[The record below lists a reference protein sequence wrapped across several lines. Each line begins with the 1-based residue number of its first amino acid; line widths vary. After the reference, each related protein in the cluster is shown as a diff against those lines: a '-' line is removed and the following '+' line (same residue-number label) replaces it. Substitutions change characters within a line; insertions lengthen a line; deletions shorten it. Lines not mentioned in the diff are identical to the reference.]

1 MKNRIKYLLPLLL
14 LLPSCG
20 NRETI
25 KETSQETTKETATGK
40 NAFSLSFRLQN
51 IIDGEVKNA
60 SFLLNGNKVDATYQN
75 GEYQI
80 PDVTMG
86 AKLSI
91 SHPRYQTKT
100 VSVTSSHLST
110 ISMDYPFETIGKTRY
125 SSNYHYNDWTLSS
138 THTMTGIT
146 FLFSSPYDRFLSSD
160 SVLRLFLN
168 TGNTASSLERGDYEF
183 RLLQDKLFVYDY
195 GYVHQE
201 TDLSLFDYQQDITD
215 GKTDLTLTI
224 PYSYLQI
231 EADSIIGVTMVDALL
246 SDEIECEMIFDEEA
260 IDSTNPKE
268 YARINQKGRPFV
280 NTKNVDNPYWIS
292 KALKSSLIEEK
303 EYSFASPLYCNH
315 EEDCD
320 DIHFSIEYQTNVTLD
335 FVGFGEFKETEY
347 IQLVLHNSI
356 IDRNEWKLVEDDI
369 VVQIYQDRIDL
380 YTECDEFFSVQN
392 GNGRKITSLSLDT
405 FVDYGPYFR
414 MNVTLPVSLLSNI
427 HSEYDDFYLM
437 AVEFDGKTLYDGKNY
452 YENFF
457 YRNVTQGD
465 PADMISYALIS
476 APKKR
481 ISHLT
486 EKEKEALTEGKEISF
501 ANPLDTKF
509 ERADDFY
516 LSVTRKTDS
525 LFFDMVG
532 FGDFSDTEIVTFVL
546 HSSEKD
552 GESWSIQNDDVTLM
566 LSKNLAKTVTG
577 TEDFWVGTR
586 ITRGKEA
593 STIPIYERKNG
604 YFTLQFTMKYTDISA
619 TMTEDTPLRIYAYEF
634 GFGGVLYNSEPWN
647 KLMRYHGIACG
658 DPAFQIN
665 YISI

>member
-25 KETSQETTKETATGK
+25 KETSQETAKETATEK

-268 YARINQKGRPFV
+268 YARIDQKGRPFV

-292 KALKSSLIEEK
+292 KALKSSLIEGK

-414 MNVTLPVSLLSNI
+414 MNVSLPVSLLSNI

-593 STIPIYERKNG
+593 STIPIYERKDG